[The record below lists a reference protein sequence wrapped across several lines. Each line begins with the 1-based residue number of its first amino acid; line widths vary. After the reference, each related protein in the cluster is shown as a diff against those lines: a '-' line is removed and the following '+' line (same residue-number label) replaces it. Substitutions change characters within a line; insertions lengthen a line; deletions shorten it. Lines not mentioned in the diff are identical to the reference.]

1 MGMRTGPIGEPI
13 PAGPNGPFGPRRT
26 TLNTYGSLSC
36 VASPILVLDL
46 FGSEQSQPLSLRVA
60 RLPSS
65 QTTPFTL
72 RGPADRV
79 PQGCPALPCRAFS
92 LQPAGVVPIFLPILY
107 PTPWQKRMVWN
118 AITSLSLLVIAAI
131 VIFTLYVATQILAF
145 LQPLLL
151 PVAVAGV
158 FAYLLEPVVS
168 LLARNKVPRLLAVIT
183 VFAAFV
189 LGAALLV
196 VGVVPSIYTESG
208 KFSSALPGY
217 VERGW
222 GAVDGFLERNLE
234 KFPQL
239 GGNSSPSPS
248 PTPTPTPGLTPTPG
262 TEIPLFPGSENPK
275 GGFARYQNN
284 PYVQQSLQ
292 YLQDQLPSLVQRT
305 GTFVQTSL
313 TGVFGVFGFM
323 VGLLIVPIYL
333 FFFLKE
339 SPRIAESWS
348 NYLPLRRSEFKDEV
362 VTVLTEINGYLINF
376 FRGQLVVAVINGI
389 LLAIGLSIVGLQFGF
404 LIGLGFAFF
413 GIIPYAGYIVCY
425 IPALLI
431 AFAQFNDWAHPLW
444 VTIIFFLI
452 VAQIDGLVTT
462 PRIVGNSVGLHPMT
476 VIMSVFLWTL
486 VLGGLLG
493 AVLAIPLTA
502 TLKVLLHRYVWDR
515 QRNIFFHDDIQS
527 KDEIEIA
534 T

>member
-1 MGMRTGPIGEPI
+1 MKLMWNALT
-13 PAGPNGPFGPRRT
+13 A
-26 TLNTYGSLSC
+26 
-36 VASPILVLDL
+36 
-46 FGSEQSQPLSLRVA
+46 LSLV
-60 RLPSS
+60 
-65 QTTPFTL
+65 
-72 RGPADRV
+72 
-79 PQGCPALPCRAFS
+79 
-92 LQPAGVVPIFLPILY
+92 
-107 PTPWQKRMVWN
+107 
-118 AITSLSLLVIAAI
+118 VIAAI
-131 VIFTLYVATQILAF
+131 VIFTLYVATQVLAF

-151 PVAVAGV
+151 PVALAGV

-168 LLARNKVPRLLAVIT
+168 WLARKRVPRLLAVII
-183 VFAAFV
+183 VFGGFV

-196 VGVVPSIYTESG
+196 VGVVPSIYTESV

-217 VERGW
+217 VGRGW
-222 GAVDGFLERNLE
+222 GAIDVFLERNLQ
-234 KFPQL
+234 KLPQL
-239 GGNSSPSPS
+239 GGIAASSPTEGS
-248 PTPTPTPGLTPTPG
+248 TPTPTPAPAVSSA
-262 TEIPLFPGSENPK
+262 SENSK
-275 GGFARYQNN
+275 GGIARFQNN
-284 PYVQQSLQ
+284 PYVQQTLQ
-292 YLQDQLPSLVQRT
+292 YLQDQLPSLAQRT
-305 GTFVQTSL
+305 WALVQTSL

-376 FRGQLVVAVINGI
+376 FRGQLVVAAINGI
-389 LLAIGLSIVGLQFGF
+389 MVAIGLSIVGLQFGF
-404 LIGLGFAFF
+404 LIGLGFAFI

-425 IPALLI
+425 IPAILI
-431 AFAQFNDWAHPLW
+431 AFAQFNDWVHPLW

-515 QRNIFFHDDIQS
+515 QRNIFFHDDIPS
-527 KDEIEIA
+527 KDDIEIA

>member
-1 MGMRTGPIGEPI
+1 
-13 PAGPNGPFGPRRT
+13 
-26 TLNTYGSLSC
+26 
-36 VASPILVLDL
+36 
-46 FGSEQSQPLSLRVA
+46 
-60 RLPSS
+60 
-65 QTTPFTL
+65 
-72 RGPADRV
+72 
-79 PQGCPALPCRAFS
+79 
-92 LQPAGVVPIFLPILY
+92 
-107 PTPWQKRMVWN
+107 MVWH
-118 AITSLSLLVIAAI
+118 AITSLSLLVIAGI
-131 VIFTLYVATQILAF
+131 VILTLYVTTQVLAF

-151 PVAVAGV
+151 PIAVAGV

-168 LLARNKVPRLLAVIT
+168 WLARNRVPRLLAVII
-183 VFAAFV
+183 VFGAFV

-196 VGVVPSIYTESG
+196 VGLVPSIYTESL
-208 KFSSALPGY
+208 KFSSTLPGY

-222 GAVDGFLERNLE
+222 GAIDEFLERNME
-234 KFPQL
+234 KFPQI
-239 GGNSSPSPS
+239 GGISSPSPTLA
-248 PTPTPTPGLTPTPG
+248 PTPTPTPKM
-262 TEIPLFPGSENPK
+262 PLVPGSENPK
-275 GGFARYQNN
+275 GGIARYQNN

-305 GTFVQTSL
+305 GTLIQTSL
-313 TGVFGVFGFM
+313 TGFFGVFGFM

-413 GIIPYAGYIVCY
+413 GIIPYAGYIICY

-431 AFAQFNDWAHPLW
+431 AFAQFNDWVHPLW

-502 TLKVLLHRYVWDR
+502 TLKVLLQRYVWDR
-515 QRNIFFHDDIQS
+515 QRKIFFSDDISS

>member
-1 MGMRTGPIGEPI
+1 
-13 PAGPNGPFGPRRT
+13 
-26 TLNTYGSLSC
+26 
-36 VASPILVLDL
+36 
-46 FGSEQSQPLSLRVA
+46 
-60 RLPSS
+60 
-65 QTTPFTL
+65 
-72 RGPADRV
+72 
-79 PQGCPALPCRAFS
+79 
-92 LQPAGVVPIFLPILY
+92 LY
-107 PTPWQKRMVWN
+107 PTPWQRKLLWN
-118 AITSLSLLVIAAI
+118 AIAALSLLVIAAI
-131 VIFTLYVATQILAF
+131 VVFTLYVATQILAF

-168 LLARNKVPRLLAVIT
+168 WLARKKVPRLLAVIC
-183 VFAAFV
+183 VFGAFV

-196 VGVVPSIYTESG
+196 IGVVPSIYTESV

-217 VERGW
+217 VVRGW
-222 GAVDGFLERNLE
+222 ASIDGFLEQNME
-234 KFPQL
+234 KFPQI
-239 GGNSSPSPS
+239 GGNPSPSPS
-248 PTPTPTPGLTPTPG
+248 PTTTP
-262 TEIPLFPGSENPK
+262 PLGSFSENPK
-275 GGFARYQNN
+275 GNIARYQNN

-305 GTFVQTSL
+305 WIFIQTSL

-323 VGLLIVPIYL
+323 FGLLIVPIYL

-339 SPRIAESWS
+339 SPRIAASWS

-376 FRGQLVVAVINGI
+376 FRGQLVVAIINGI

-404 LIGLGFAFF
+404 LIGLGFVFF
-413 GIIPYAGYIVCY
+413 GIIPYVGYIVCY
-425 IPALLI
+425 IPAILI
-431 AFAQFNDWAHPLW
+431 AFAQFNDWVHPLW

-502 TLKVLLHRYVWDR
+502 TLKVLLRRYVWDR
-515 QRNIFFHDDIQS
+515 QRNIFFQDDIAS